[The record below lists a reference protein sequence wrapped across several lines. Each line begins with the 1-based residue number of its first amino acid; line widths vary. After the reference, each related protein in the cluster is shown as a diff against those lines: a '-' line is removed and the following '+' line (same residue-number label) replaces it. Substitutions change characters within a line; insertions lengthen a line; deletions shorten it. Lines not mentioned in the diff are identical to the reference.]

1 MQMEYRY
8 WCWTGS
14 EPIHYPKG
22 TAMNSTKTPGQK
34 FAEQYG
40 SKAVEEMLSAIK
52 WAKRLGLAITL
63 LVMVASFQH
72 QFHFL
77 GHAAKADPFSAAI
90 IPLAMDMFILLCVK
104 VLSAAGMAAPAKKM
118 ALILLVFPV
127 GVSATINFLGSAT
140 LVLGFAFIAVVLLI
154 AGAEILKSLIKPDF
168 KAILAEE
175 SNVQVARE
183 VGTKRDAKTQAVI
196 NEKARLTRERNRIRG
211 LRVDALRAE
220 ADGYGI
226 DTEGV
231 RKAELQSLV
240 IRALELDTIA
250 PKSPV
255 PLNV

>member
-1 MQMEYRY
+1 
-8 WCWTGS
+8 
-14 EPIHYPKG
+14 
-22 TAMNSTKTPGQK
+22 MNSTKTPGQK

-183 VGTKRDAKTQAVI
+183 VGAKRSKVEQDAI
-196 NEKARLTRERNRIRG
+196 NEKARLTRERNRVLG
-211 LRVDALRAE
+211 LRLADLRYE
-220 ADGYGI
+220 AADMGLPFDGLKK
-226 DTEGV
+226 TEIQAMV
-231 RKAELQSLV
+231 IKSLELQTV
-240 IRALELDTIA
+240 A

>member
-1 MQMEYRY
+1 
-8 WCWTGS
+8 
-14 EPIHYPKG
+14 
-22 TAMNSTKTPGQK
+22 
-34 FAEQYG
+34 
-40 SKAVEEMLSAIK
+40 
-52 WAKRLGLAITL
+52 
-63 LVMVASFQH
+63 
-72 QFHFL
+72 
-77 GHAAKADPFSAAI
+77 
-90 IPLAMDMFILLCVK
+90 
-104 VLSAAGMAAPAKKM
+104 MAAPAKKM

>member
-1 MQMEYRY
+1 
-8 WCWTGS
+8 
-14 EPIHYPKG
+14 
-22 TAMNSTKTPGQK
+22 
-34 FAEQYG
+34 
-40 SKAVEEMLSAIK
+40 MLSAIK

-183 VGTKRDAKTQAVI
+183 VGAKRSKVEQDAI
-196 NEKARLTRERNRIRG
+196 NEKARLTRERNRVLG
-211 LRVDALRAE
+211 LRLADLRYE
-220 ADGYGI
+220 AADMGLPFDGLKK
-226 DTEGV
+226 TEIQAMV
-231 RKAELQSLV
+231 IKSLELQTV
-240 IRALELDTIA
+240 A

>member
-1 MQMEYRY
+1 
-8 WCWTGS
+8 
-14 EPIHYPKG
+14 
-22 TAMNSTKTPGQK
+22 MNSTKTPGQK

-183 VGTKRDAKTQAVI
+183 VGAKRSKVEQDAI
-196 NEKARLTRERNRIRG
+196 NEKARLTRERNRVLGMRLADLRYEAADMG
-211 LRVDALRAE
+211 LPF
-220 ADGYGI
+220 DGLKK
-226 DTEGV
+226 TEIQAMV
-231 RKAELQSLV
+231 IKSLELQTV
-240 IRALELDTIA
+240 A

>member
-1 MQMEYRY
+1 
-8 WCWTGS
+8 
-14 EPIHYPKG
+14 
-22 TAMNSTKTPGQK
+22 MNSTKTPGQK

-52 WAKRLGLAITL
+52 CAKRLGLAITL

-183 VGTKRDAKTQAVI
+183 VGAKRSKVEQDAI
-196 NEKARLTRERNRIRG
+196 NEKARLTRERNRVLG
-211 LRVDALRAE
+211 LRLADLRYE
-220 ADGYGI
+220 AADMGLPFDGLKK
-226 DTEGV
+226 TEIQAMV
-231 RKAELQSLV
+231 IKSLELQTV
-240 IRALELDTIA
+240 A